1 MTVEIVTMSGD
12 YGARVNHT
20 IPGDPLWGSY
30 FSLVEVVLPN
40 TVKVGTPLICH
51 QPLSNLEVQSVVQ
64 LILRRPVTVGDQP
77 VDTIDSTEE
86 KGCPRCWKTYDLWL

>member
-20 IPGDPLWGSY
+20 IPNDPMWRSF

-40 TVKVGTPLICH
+40 MVKLGTPLACPE
-51 QPLSNLEVQSVVQ
+51 PLSNIEVASIVQ
-64 LILRRPVTVGDQP
+64 LILRRPVTVGAQP
-77 VDTIDSTEE
+77 VDTIDSVEE
-86 KGCPRCWKTYDLWL
+86 KGCPRCWQTFDLT